1 MSVEQ
6 PTTVLGDW
14 YATLIHA
21 PRLQV
26 VLVVSERTLLPV
38 VVPAREARTLL
49 PRFRVALAAM
59 LIKLDV
65 RPSVVEREMHAMDS
79 VTVGKTRS
87 RTVLGSMNDFIRM
100 SKVDPWPPSSLEELS
115 LELACAP
122 SGPIGMK
129 SPDDLTRDL
138 LNAEGLQRAT
148 VETRALSGGYSVS
161 VPELPGCF
169 TEGET
174 AVEIRR
180 MVREAIGLWLE
191 AASTPA
197 AARRREGSR

>member
-1 MSVEQ
+1 MRNVFTLRCTGKLLRRLGASPPAGVEE

-38 VVPAREARTLL
+38 VVPAREGRTLL

-79 VTVGKTRS
+79 AAVGKTRS

-100 SKVDPWPPSSLEELS
+100 SKGHPWPPRSLEDLS

-122 SGPIGMK
+122 CGPIGMR

-138 LNAEGLQRAT
+138 LNSEGLQ
-148 VETRALSGGYSVS
+148 
-161 VPELPGCF
+161 
-169 TEGET
+169 
-174 AVEIRR
+174 
-180 MVREAIGLWLE
+180 
-191 AASTPA
+191 
-197 AARRREGSR
+197 

>member
-1 MSVEQ
+1 MRKVFTLRCTGKLLRRLGTSPSASVEL

-14 YATLIHA
+14 YATLIQA

-79 VTVGKTRS
+79 VAVGKTRS

-100 SKVDPWPPSSLEELS
+100 SKVDPWPPSSLEEFS

-122 SGPIGMK
+122 CGPIGMK
-129 SPDDLTRDL
+129 SPDSLTRDV
-138 LNAEGLQRAT
+138 LNSEGLQ
-148 VETRALSGGYSVS
+148 
-161 VPELPGCF
+161 
-169 TEGET
+169 
-174 AVEIRR
+174 
-180 MVREAIGLWLE
+180 
-191 AASTPA
+191 
-197 AARRREGSR
+197 